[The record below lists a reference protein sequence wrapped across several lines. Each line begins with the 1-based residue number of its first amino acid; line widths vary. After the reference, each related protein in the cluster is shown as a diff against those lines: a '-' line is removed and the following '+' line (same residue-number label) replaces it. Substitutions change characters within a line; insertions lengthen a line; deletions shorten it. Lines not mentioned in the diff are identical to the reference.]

1 MLIRGRGR
9 GLIGSAAAVIA
20 LAGCGTTA
28 AEPGPADAP
37 SPVSAAAAGGPAPPG
52 ASHRAAAASTA
63 TTSARAGGP
72 GARATTT
79 RAARPRSAASV
90 GVRRAPGYFRYLV
103 DGKGRTLYL
112 FTADTPTRS
121 ACSGACAVAWPPVIL
136 RGAPVG
142 GAGIVGG
149 RLSIVRR
156 AGGQRQLAYYG
167 HPLYY
172 YVGDRRPGQILCQN
186 VEEYG
191 GHWWLVKPNGQIN
204 RSSP

>member
-1 MLIRGRGR
+1 MLIRSR
-9 GLIGSAAAVIA
+9 GLIGSVATAVA

-28 AEPGPADAP
+28 ADPGPADPP
-37 SPVSAAAAGGPAPPG
+37 SPVSAAPAGGPA
-52 ASHRAAAASTA
+52 ADHRPVSSTA
-63 TTSARAGGP
+63 SAPAVAVPGRA
-72 GARATTT
+72 ATTT
-79 RAARPRSAASV
+79 ATKARTAPSV

-121 ACSGACAVAWPPVIL
+121 ACSGACAVAWPPLIV
-136 RGAPVG
+136 RGAAVG

-149 RLSIVRR
+149 RLSLVRR

-172 YVGDRRPGQILCQN
+172 YVGDRQPGQILCQN

-204 RSSP
+204 HSSP